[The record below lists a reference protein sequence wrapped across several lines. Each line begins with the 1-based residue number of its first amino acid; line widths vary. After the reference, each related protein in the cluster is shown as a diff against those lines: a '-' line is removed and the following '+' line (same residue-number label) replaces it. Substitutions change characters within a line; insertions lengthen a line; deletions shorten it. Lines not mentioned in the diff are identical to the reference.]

1 MSCKNAEVNIETQNI
16 LKHKSAFELFFKEQY
31 SPLCRFAFPYLKDA
45 DEAEEVVQNCFVK
58 LWKDREQLQIESS
71 VKAYLYASVRNACLN
86 QIKHSEV
93 KETYKK
99 HQEYQ
104 DEATYSLNGELEGSE
119 LQDKINIAIENM
131 PEQRRKVFRM
141 SRFEGLKYKEIAEQL
156 NISPKT
162 VENHMG
168 MAMKFMREELKDYLH
183 LSIIIFFIEGLGDKL
198 F

>member
-1 MSCKNAEVNIETQNI
+1 MSLESNKI
-16 LKHKSAFELFFKEQY
+16 LKQKSAFELFFKEQY
-31 SPLCRFAFPYLKDA
+31 SPLCRFAYPYLKDA

-58 LWKDREQLQIESS
+58 LWKDREKLQIESS
-71 VKAYLYASVRNACLN
+71 VKAYLFASVRNACLN

-99 HQEYQ
+99 YQAFQ
-104 DEATYSLNGELEGSE
+104 DEASLSLDGELEGSE
-119 LQDKINIAIENM
+119 LQDKINVTIENM
-131 PEQRRKVFRM
+131 PEQRKKVFRM

-183 LSIIIFFIEGLGDKL
+183 LSMVIIFIEGLGDKL